1 MCVMLSADYYFV
13 EALFMW
19 NDSKSLVLSKVSVWL
34 FMALLLVCAI
44 LAPRLVNRLIFMSGA
59 ARDAGSTLFLI
70 TIYAGS
76 IPAAALLG
84 VFNVFLRRLGKGIV
98 FVRENIVS
106 LRQISWCCFAGAVIC
121 IISAFYYFPWLAIGV
136 AAAFMGLIL
145 RVVKNVF
152 SKAVSLQDDA
162 ELTI

>member
-1 MCVMLSADYYFV
+1 MLFCAYRFRKGI
-13 EALFMW
+13 FIIMW
-19 NDSKSLVLSKVSVWL
+19 NDSKSLYLSKVSVWL
-34 FMALLLVCAI
+34 FMVLLLVCAI
-44 LAPRLVNRLIFMSGA
+44 LAPRLVSRLLLMSYA
-59 ARDAGSTLFLI
+59 ARDAGRIFFLV

-76 IPAAALLG
+76 IPAAALL
-84 VFNVFLRRLGKGIV
+84 VIFNVFLRRIGRGIV

-106 LRQISWCCFAGAVIC
+106 LRQISWCCFTGAFIC
-121 IISAFYYFPWLAIGV
+121 IISAFYYLPWLAIGV

-152 SKAVSLQDDA
+152 AKAVSLQDDA